1 MIDSIIIATKEVKM
15 ATRGIRGAT
24 TLDENSKE
32 AVKLATIELLTEILS
47 KNSVEKEDISHMI
60 FTFTPD
66 INADFPA
73 KYARIELGFDNV
85 PMICVNEI
93 APDGALEMCF
103 RVLMIVNT
111 NKAQDEIHHVY
122 LRGAKKLRPDLEA

>member
-1 MIDSIIIATKEVKM
+1 M

-32 AVKLATIELLTEILS
+32 AIKHSTIELLSELLS
-47 KNSVEKEDISHMI
+47 KNSVSKEDISHVI

-73 KYARIELGFDNV
+73 KYARTELGFDAV
-85 PMICVNEI
+85 PMICINEI

-103 RVLMIVNT
+103 RVLLVVNT
-111 NKAQDEIHHVY
+111 DKSQDEIHHVY
-122 LRGAKKLRPDLEA
+122 LGGAKKLRPDLV